1 MQKRGTPA
9 VAVPVVS
16 KDALPLA
23 SLPPVF
29 PPVYLI
35 RLAEPLI
42 TRRPMSDEPKR
53 RLIVPGTYRVTA
65 NIVIEGDLTEEQLR
79 SLFIPGVPVTAIR
92 TEPEPEPEEE
102 TDADAFKRDLQER
115 VRHMMEAYRERM
127 GEPSDQLMPA
137 LGMWVPQFGE
147 EVLRDGFAATAV
159 TAGPAPQQRYE
170 WLRAW
175 LRNKRSALRRG
186 RP

>member
-1 MQKRGTPA
+1 
-9 VAVPVVS
+9 
-16 KDALPLA
+16 
-23 SLPPVF
+23 
-29 PPVYLI
+29 
-35 RLAEPLI
+35 
-42 TRRPMSDEPKR
+42 MSDEPKVQR
-53 RLIVPGTYRVTA
+53 RLVPQGTYRVTA

-79 SLFIPGVPVTAIR
+79 SLFIPGVPVSFAKA
-92 TEPEPEPEEE
+92 EPEPEPEEE

-127 GEPSDQLMPA
+127 GEPSDQLLPA

-147 EVLRDGFAATAV
+147 DVLRDGFAATAV